1 MLPRSISNVSGR
13 RAKSSGRR
21 FNPIVFIIASLG
33 AAAVLVAIVAIP
45 QWLSKQ
51 ARWEVLSSHVGEM
64 AQSAASVVDGD
75 LHRQLLDAAN
85 YSDELYARALKPLV
99 RFHSANPDIFYVYTM
114 VDRGGV
120 PHFILDTANSSELH
134 THYQLRASRYMEHFR
149 LRAAYKDHWLAQISA
164 GKTYVTPTYERDD
177 YGNFL
182 TGHAPIYDSQGR
194 YSGFV
199 GVDFD
204 LQYYLAE
211 EARFRAIEI
220 GSLAAAL
227 MVALVIGYLASV
239 YHSDLHRRI
248 QEHYYSSIRDDLTGL
263 LNRRGVMDAVDK
275 SLARHPASYATLLL
289 DIDNLKMINDRQ
301 GHLTGDAVIA
311 RTADAVRQS
320 IREGDECARLGGD
333 EFLIFAADCDT
344 EGAEEIARR
353 ILAGLSTQ
361 QESLDG
367 VRFSVSI
374 GIAVQARPGA
384 RFDQMYRDADAALY
398 HAKVEGKSRFALFEP
413 FMRTAFQPAKPS
425 ALTA

>member
-398 HAKVEGKSRFALFEP
+398 HAKVEGKSWFALFEP